1 MLTQRF
7 DRDETE
13 RLVHAAVTKIMSQHG
28 LPPREPRDDD
38 KLNATLGLSSLDLAQ
53 LVFDL
58 ELTFGADPFQT
69 LVPITSVQTV
79 GQLVDAYQRLSDD
92 APVTADA
99 DDELADAQ
107 AASERRRQ
115 RRGARG

>member
-1 MLTQRF
+1 MLTQHF
-7 DRDETE
+7 DRHETE
-13 RLVHAAVTKIMSQHG
+13 RLVHTAVGKVMSQHG
-28 LPPREPRDDD
+28 LPARELRDDD

-58 ELTFGADPFQT
+58 ELTFGADPFQS

-79 GQLVDAYQRLSDD
+79 GQLVGAYRRLFDDTALPAD
-92 APVTADA
+92 AP
-99 DDELADAQ
+99 DELADAQ

-115 RRGARG
+115 RRGARE

>member
-1 MLTQRF
+1 MLNQRF
-7 DRDETE
+7 ERHETE
-13 RLVHAAVTKIMSQHG
+13 RLVHGAVSKIMSQRG
-28 LPPREPRDDD
+28 LPARELREDDR
-38 KLNATLGLSSLDLAQ
+38 LNATLGLSSLDLAQ

-79 GQLVDAYQRLSDD
+79 GQLVGAYLRLFDD
-92 APVTADA
+92 TGLADPN
-99 DDELADAQ
+99 DELADAQ

>member
-1 MLTQRF
+1 MLTTHF
-7 DRDETE
+7 DRDETA
-13 RLVHAAVTKIMSQHG
+13 RLVHGAVTKIMSQQG
-28 LPPREPRDDD
+28 QPPRELRDDD

-53 LVFDL
+53 LVFEL
-58 ELTFGADPFQT
+58 ELTFGADPFRT

-79 GQLVDAYQRLSDD
+79 GQLAGAYLRLFDD
-92 APVTADA
+92 TAAPADA
-99 DDELADAQ
+99 RDELADAQ